1 MTPIDRAFIKAYSHH
16 EQPAPPTVAEV
27 SLQTVPLAD
36 AGELTLPE
44 PESAP
49 AEDDAAPA
57 SPTIFH
63 PSLFQPSFQVDSFA
77 WPSGCTRLGMLA
89 PDQVD
94 RLADALTRGLD
105 RGQQVV
111 AISGCGRGDGCTT
124 LLLCVARRLAER
136 GLRIAMVDADVDNP
150 LLARRLGLLP
160 EAGWEELLAGR
171 LPLEEVMIE
180 SIQDQLALLPLC
192 GSLPGENC
200 PSEDVSRLAQNLNV
214 LREHYDLVLVDW
226 GRFDDAHRGDRP
238 VAEAVLQW
246 VDAVVLVHNV
256 RSTEQSDL
264 DRTRQRLGAAGLVEA
279 GIAENF
285 TDARQSA

>member
-16 EQPAPPTVAEV
+16 EHPAPLTVAEV
-27 SLQTVPLAD
+27 SLHAVPPAD
-36 AGELTLPE
+36 AGKSTLPE
-44 PESAP
+44 PESVSP
-49 AEDDAAPA
+49 EDDAVPA
-57 SPTIFH
+57 SPTIFQ

-105 RGQQVV
+105 MGQQVV

-150 LLARRLGLLP
+150 LLPRRLGLLP
-160 EAGWEELLAGR
+160 EAGWEELLAAR

-192 GSLPGENC
+192 GSLPSQDC
-200 PSEDVSRLAQNLNV
+200 PSEDVSHLAQSLKV

-226 GRFDDAHRGDRP
+226 GRFDDASHVDNP
-238 VAEAVLQW
+238 VAGAVLKW
-246 VDAVVLVHNV
+246 TDAVVLVHNV
-256 RSTEQSDL
+256 RSTEQAEL

-285 TDARQSA
+285 AKARQSA